1 METNE
6 PGILLMLFD
15 INRINFNFSCP
26 STTSLLL
33 CPSTTSLL
41 LCPSI
46 TSLLLLQA
54 RGVGAAQHVFWRP
67 VSANHHLGH
76 AQSSRQ
82 HHQHPQRL

>member
-6 PGILLMLFD
+6 PGILVMLFD
-15 INRINFNFSCP
+15 INRINFNFSW
-26 STTSLLL
+26 
-33 CPSTTSLL
+33 PSTTSLL

-76 AQSSRQ
+76 AQSRRQ